1 MNISYVPLH
10 VHTDYGSVLDSMV
23 KPVRA
28 SKKEPCA
35 LVEKAKN
42 LFMTSLAIT
51 DHGSMSGVVSFY
63 KSCVEGGIKP
73 IIGLEA
79 YITNDLTI
87 KDKSFGYNHLV
98 LLAKNEIGY
107 KNLKVLSS
115 IGYTKG
121 FYRKPR
127 IDFKTLSKYSEG
139 LVCMTA
145 CLAGELPR
153 MIMDY
158 IEYRSKT
165 MEEYIY
171 GFIKDY
177 KNLFGEDFYLEIQSS
192 DSEDQMAVNKI
203 LVELSRTEKVPLVV
217 TTDIH
222 FLNKEDFNAHNVYI
236 NINQDR
242 DTENYKY
249 CYLQSR
255 EEILEILSYL
265 DSKVVNQALDNTY
278 LVADKCNVEIELGHP
293 YLPHLPIPELYE
305 DEYDWLL
312 SEVKHGLKTRGV
324 LSKPNKQVYL
334 DRIKFELNVIKTKGF
349 EGYFLIL
356 MEILKRAKTQGI
368 PIGEGRGSAGGSIVA
383 YLIGITNVDSVEY
396 DLDFGRFLT
405 MERTELPD
413 IDTDV
418 STARRQELINII
430 IDMFGI
436 ENVAQVAT
444 FGTLASKAVV
454 DAVGKVMQI
463 PRDICGD
470 FKAKISDS
478 QGVKS
483 IINNAPKLY
492 QEYKHYFDT
501 CIKIEGSNRSYGCHA
516 GAVCISGNN
525 KPMVDYA
532 PVMYNKDGN
541 IMTQF
546 EMHDVESVGL
556 VKYDILGLTSLD
568 YIADTLELIGSDY
581 YSFEFDYNDQKVFD
595 MISNGENTGV
605 FQADSNFASR
615 VLTSVKPHNINEL
628 ADCVSLGRP
637 DAIAFLDP
645 YVKAKFNNEMPNEIH
660 PDLTKILSR
669 TYGCLIYQE
678 QLMNIFKVF
687 AGFSDGEADKV
698 RKIVG
703 KKQLENLPE
712 QLNKFEAQALEKGY
726 SQSVVD
732 KLKEFINNNVSYSFN
747 MAHAVAY
754 AITTYKTAYLKYHYP
769 IEFMTAII
777 NNQKSENGSVD
788 FDSVMNY
795 IKVCKDIGI
804 KVVRADINNSSE
816 KFVPD
821 TKNNAILFGFGL
833 VKGLS
838 KNGIE
843 AIKSN
848 RPFGSY
854 KDFIDKIG
862 LELNKGDVISLIK
875 SGSFDN
881 ICDTNKMMLFK
892 LYYSIR
898 FDNKKEDVKPITK
911 ANKNHIKD
919 LLDNGYITPEQSND
933 KEYCT
938 KVVNKARKS
947 QGWQTFKDKYC
958 QGSEL
963 DWEMETLNAHLSGD
977 PFDGVVIPDW
987 FKVDNDSIG
996 YVGGVIIDVK
1006 EVMVKNGKSKGQ
1018 KMCFLNIDYK
1028 GKVVDIVVFS
1038 KLYQDYKSIF
1048 KVGNCVVC
1056 TVLRQG
1062 ELNGVLQGCET
1073 LQEYLL
1079 RTAQLQTQY
1088 S

>member
-1 MNISYVPLH
+1 MANSYIPLH
-10 VHTDYGSVLDSMV
+10 LHTDYGSVLDSMV

-35 LVEKAKN
+35 LIEKAKEYG
-42 LFMTSLAIT
+42 MTSLAIT
-51 DHGSMSGVVSFY
+51 DHGSMSGVISFY
-63 KSCVEGGIKP
+63 KSCLEGGIKP

-79 YITNDLTI
+79 YITRDLTI
-87 KDKSFGYNHLV
+87 KDKTSTYNHLV
-98 LLAKNEIGY
+98 LLAKNEVGY
-107 KNLKVLSS
+107 RNLKTLSS
-115 IGYTKG
+115 IGYIDG
-121 FYRKPR
+121 FYKKPR
-127 IDFKTLSKYSEG
+127 IDFETLSKHSEG
-139 LVCMTA
+139 LICMTA

-153 MIMDY
+153 MITSDGY
-158 IEYRSKT
+158 DRKQALEYLFNYT
-165 MEEYIY
+165 
-171 GFIKDY
+171 
-177 KNLFGEDFYLEIQSS
+177 NLFNDDFYLEIQSS
-192 DSEDQMAVNKI
+192 NSEDQIKVNKELI
-203 LVELSRTEKVPLVV
+203 ELSKIANIPLVV
-217 TTDIH
+217 TTDVH
-222 FLNKEDFNAHNVYI
+222 FLNKEDFDAHNVYI

-249 CYLQSR
+249 CYLQTR
-255 EEILEILSYL
+255 NEIINVLAPHLGYDI
-265 DSKVVNQALDNTY
+265 VCQALNNTY
-278 LVADKCNVEIELGHP
+278 MVADKCNVEIELGHP

-305 DEYDWLL
+305 DEYDWLV
-312 SEVKHGLKTRGV
+312 SEVKLGLRTRGV
-324 LSKPNKQVYL
+324 LDKANKREYI

-356 MEILKRAKTQGI
+356 MEILKRAKSKGI

-383 YLIGITNVDSVEY
+383 YLIGITNVDSIEY

-418 STARRQELINII
+418 STARRQELIDII
-430 IDMFGI
+430 VEMFGV

-444 FGTLASKAVV
+444 FGTLASKAVI
-454 DAVGKVMQI
+454 DSVGKVMEL
-463 PRDICGD
+463 PRELCAE
-470 FKAKISDS
+470 FKNKISDS

-483 IINNAPKLY
+483 IITNAPKI
-492 QEYKHYFDT
+492 YKDYKEYFDT

-581 YSFEFDYNDQKVFD
+581 YSFKFDYNDQNVFD
-595 MISNGENTGV
+595 MISRGENTGV

-637 DAIAFLDP
+637 DAVAFLEP
-645 YVKAKFNNEMPNEIH
+645 YVKAKFNNEMPEEIH

-669 TYGCLIYQE
+669 TYGCMIYQE

-703 KKQLENLPE
+703 KKKLEDLPAQLA
-712 QLNKFEAQALEKGY
+712 KFEQRALKRGY
-726 SQSVVD
+726 TQDVID

-777 NNQKSENGSVD
+777 NNQKSENGSAD

-795 IKVCKDIGI
+795 IKVCKDMGI
-804 KVVRADINNSSE
+804 NVSHTDINSSTE

-838 KNGIE
+838 KSGIDT
-843 AIKSN
+843 IMIN
-848 RPFGSY
+848 RPFATY
-854 KDFIDKIG
+854 KDFIDRVG
-862 LELNKGDVISLIK
+862 LDLNKSDVISLIK
-875 SGSFDN
+875 SGSFDS
-881 ICDTNKMMLFK
+881 ICSDDKMKLFK
-892 LYYSIR
+892 IYYSIR
-898 FDNKKEDVKPITK
+898 FDNKKEEDKPITK
-911 ANKNHIKD
+911 ANKNHVKW
-919 LLDNGYITPEQSND
+919 LLDNGYITPEQGND
-933 KEYCT
+933 KDYCT
-938 KVVNKARKS
+938 STINKVRKS
-947 QGWQTFKDKYC
+947 QGWESFKEDYC

-963 DWEMETLNAHLSGD
+963 DWEMETLNAHLSGN

-987 FKVDNDSIG
+987 NRVDNEDVG
-996 YVGGVIIDVK
+996 YVGGVLIDVK
-1006 EVMVKNGKSKGQ
+1006 EVVVKNGKSKGQ
-1018 KMCFLNIDYK
+1018 KMCFLNVDYQ
-1028 GKVVDIVVFS
+1028 GKVIDIVVFS
-1038 KLYQDYKSIF
+1038 KLYQDYKPIF
-1048 KVGNCVVC
+1048 KVGNCIVC
-1056 TVLRQG
+1056 TVKKQD
-1062 ELNGVLQGCET
+1062 ELSGVLQGCET
-1073 LQEYLL
+1073 LQEYLA
-1079 RTAQLQTQY
+1079 RTAQFQTQY
-1088 S
+1088 K

>member
-1 MNISYVPLH
+1 MLDSYIPLH
-10 VHTDYGSVLDSMV
+10 LHTDYGSVLDSMV

-35 LVEKAKN
+35 LVEKAKEYG
-42 LFMTSLAIT
+42 MTSLAIT

-79 YITNDLTI
+79 YITHDLTI
-87 KDKSFGYNHLV
+87 KDKSSTYNHLI
-98 LLAKNEIGY
+98 LLAKNEVGY
-107 KNLKVLSS
+107 RNLKALSS
-115 IGYTKG
+115 IGYIDG

-127 IDFKTLSKYSEG
+127 IDFKTLMKHSEG
-139 LVCMTA
+139 LICMTA

-153 MIMDY
+153 MIMSDY
-158 IEYRSKT
+158 YDRKDAER
-165 MEEYIY
+165 YILNY
-171 GFIKDY
+171 ID
-177 KNLFGEDFYLEIQSS
+177 LFGDDFYLEIQSS
-192 DSEDQMAVNKI
+192 DSEDQIIVNKELI
-203 LVELSRTEKVPLVV
+203 ELSKTYKVPLVV
-217 TTDIH
+217 TTDVH
-222 FLNKEDFNAHNVYI
+222 FLNKEDFDAHNVYI

-249 CYLQSR
+249 CYLQTR
-255 EEILEILSYL
+255 NEIINVLAPHLGYDI
-265 DSKVVNQALDNTY
+265 VCQALDNTY
-278 LVADKCNVEIELGHP
+278 MVADKCNVEIELGHP
-293 YLPHLPIPELYE
+293 YLPHLPIPELFE
-305 DEYDWLL
+305 DEYDWLV
-312 SEVKHGLKTRGV
+312 SEVKHGLKTRGILV
-324 LSKPNKQVYL
+324 KPNKQDYI

-356 MEILKRAKTQGI
+356 MEILKRAKTKGI

-383 YLIGITNVDSVEY
+383 YLLGITNVDSVEY

-418 STARRQELINII
+418 STARRQELIDII
-430 IDMFGI
+430 VEMFGV

-444 FGTLASKAVV
+444 FGTLASKAVI
-454 DAVGKVMQI
+454 DSVGKVMEV
-463 PRDICGD
+463 PRELCAE
-470 FKAKISDS
+470 FKNKISDS
-478 QGVKS
+478 KGVKS
-483 IINNAPKLY
+483 IIDNAPKI
-492 QEYKHYFDT
+492 YKEHKQYFDT

-581 YSFEFDYNDQKVFD
+581 YSFEFDYNDQNVFD
-595 MISNGENTGV
+595 MISRGENTGV

-637 DAIAFLDP
+637 DAVAFLDP
-645 YVKAKFNNEMPNEIH
+645 YVKAKFNNEMPEEIH

-669 TYGCLIYQE
+669 TYGCMIYQE

-687 AGFSDGEADKV
+687 GGFSDGEADKV

-703 KKQLENLPE
+703 KKKLEDLPAQLD
-712 QLNKFEAQALEKGY
+712 KFEKRALERGY
-726 SQSVVD
+726 TQEVID
-732 KLKEFINNNVSYSFN
+732 KLKEFVNNNVSYSFN

-777 NNQKSENGSVD
+777 NNQKSENGSAD

-795 IKVCKDIGI
+795 IKVCKDMGI
-804 KVVRADINNSSE
+804 NVSHTDINSSSD

-838 KNGIE
+838 KSGIE
-843 AIKSN
+843 TIMNN
-848 RPFGSY
+848 RPFTTY
-854 KDFIDKIG
+854 KDFIDRVG
-862 LELNKGDVISLIK
+862 LELNKSDVISLIK
-875 SGSFDN
+875 SGSFDS
-881 ICDTNKMMLFK
+881 ICSDDKMKLFK
-892 LYYSIR
+892 IYFSIR
-898 FDNKKEDVKPITK
+898 FDNKKEDNKPIAK
-911 ANKNHIKD
+911 ANKNHVQW
-919 LLDNGYITPEQSND
+919 LLDNGYITPEQGSD

-938 KVVNKARKS
+938 STINRVRKS
-947 QGWQTFKDKYC
+947 QGWESFKETYC

-963 DWEMETLNAHLSGD
+963 DWEMETLNAHLSGN

-987 FKVDNDSIG
+987 YKVDNEDIG
-996 YVGGVIIDVK
+996 YVGGVLIDVK
-1006 EVMVKNGKSKGQ
+1006 EVVVKNGKSKGQ
-1018 KMCFLNIDYK
+1018 KMCFLNVDYQ
-1028 GKVVDIVVFS
+1028 GKVIDIVVFS
-1038 KLYQDYKSIF
+1038 KLYQDYKPIF
-1048 KVGNCVVC
+1048 KVGNCIVC
-1056 TVLRQG
+1056 TVKKQD
-1062 ELNGVLQGCET
+1062 ELSGVLQGCET
-1073 LQEYLL
+1073 LQDYLA
-1079 RTAQLQTQY
+1079 RTAQIQTQY
-1088 S
+1088 K